1 MTDNELLLE
10 ISILLDAKLKPL
22 KSQLNHI
29 ESLLNNDILPR
40 LKNIENCNAIQ
51 NDIKLINRVIS
62 EHNEK
67 ISKLEEVKQYG
78 IDKWRITVN

>member
-78 IDKWRITVN
+78 IDK